1 MVLRWSVIG
10 SCWGHLPAIFGIALV
25 FVIEGEE
32 AGKWVSAL
40 GGRRKPEPVL
50 FIDAVP
56 HALFLSPLLYH
67 AWKQQRNAA
76 VRESLTLCSTKSAI
90 LQRPRLLD
98 SLRQFGSAL
107 RRGFAVLLRQNR
119 RVNVYLPRACR
130 GKYTFDSPMVQKEHF
145 GEGILVICPL
155 AILRC
160 ADTTNARAYA
170 RAFD

>member
-1 MVLRWSVIG
+1 VGICLGQAQETEAGLVHRCLS
-10 SCWGHLPAIFGIALV
+10 SRFIFTVSIIPRAKTAAQCCCQGIA
-25 FVIEGEE
+25 
-32 AGKWVSAL
+32 S
-40 GGRRKPEPVL
+40 
-50 FIDAVP
+50 
-56 HALFLSPLLYH
+56 
-67 AWKQQRNAA
+67 
-76 VRESLTLCSTKSAI
+76 
-90 LQRPRLLD
+90 LD

>member
-1 MVLRWSVIG
+1 
-10 SCWGHLPAIFGIALV
+10 
-25 FVIEGEE
+25 
-32 AGKWVSAL
+32 
-40 GGRRKPEPVL
+40 
-50 FIDAVP
+50 
-56 HALFLSPLLYH
+56 
-67 AWKQQRNAA
+67 
-76 VRESLTLCSTKSAI
+76 
-90 LQRPRLLD
+90 LLD

-145 GEGILVICPL
+145 WEGILVICPL